1 MNDEKI
7 IMVCIIH
14 NSDKSIDI
22 ILEKFNYQVTIPE
35 FDDSKI
41 VLVNRID
48 SQDEKIYFDSKS
60 VEFELGDLE

>member
-1 MNDEKI
+1 
-7 IMVCIIH
+7 MVCIIH

>member
-1 MNDEKI
+1 
-7 IMVCIIH
+7 MVCIIH

-60 VEFELGDLE
+60 MEFELGDLE